1 MGLDRLAAV
10 GEPGLRRALVFAR
23 TRPGGFTA
31 DEAAAA
37 LGVHRNVARSRLER
51 LAATGLIRTSFASRS
66 GGPGAG
72 RPAKLYSVAP
82 ELESIEFP
90 TRRYG
95 ELVGLLL
102 DEVPGTQALRAVGER
117 FGHHLAQEARLRPAE
132 ALRPGLERMG
142 AALAGLGFPVA
153 IAGLRGETAEL
164 ATPTCPL
171 RPLVVERPEAAEL
184 DRGMWAGLVS
194 SAVRGVEAQT
204 VRCETG
210 GCAEAHASCRI
221 LLRVRQDTSASG
233 DTASR

>member
-1 MGLDRLAAV
+1 MELDRLAAV
-10 GEPGLRRALVFAR
+10 GDPELRRALVLAR
-23 TRPGGFTA
+23 TRRGGFTA

-51 LAATGLIRTSFASRS
+51 LAATGLLRTSFARRS
-66 GGPGAG
+66 GGAGAG

-90 TRRYG
+90 ARRYG

-102 DEVPGTQALRAVGER
+102 DEVPGTQAVRAVGER
-117 FGHHLAQEARLRPAE
+117 FGRRLAHEARLRPADG
-132 ALRPGLERMG
+132 LRPGLERMCT
-142 AALAGLGFPVA
+142 ALAGLGFPVA
-153 IAGLRGETAEL
+153 LAGLRGEAAEL

-194 SAVRGVEAQT
+194 SAMHGVEAQS

-210 GCAEAHASCRI
+210 GCAETHASCRI
-221 LLRVRQDTSASG
+221 LLRVRQDTSSSG
-233 DTASR
+233 ETASR